1 MNEKIGQTFSVAAD
15 NAPVPGCT
23 VSREVAHERDGGCVA
38 YFSLAAETDISA
50 SRCSRPG
57 V

>member
-1 MNEKIGQTFSVAAD
+1 MKEKTGMVFSIARD
-15 NAPVPGCT
+15 NPPVPGCT